1 MRRENRSDHLMGSI
15 TDLVTSL
22 MVIFIL
28 FLVATLTNKSKQQA
42 LVVRDLMTELKAE
55 FRSGGFGD
63 ENIKRD
69 AKDPSLLLFI
79 VPEKVMNFASN
90 ESALKPEGAA
100 FIKSRIPQLAAA
112 LYEVRFRPYVEAII
126 VEGHTD
132 RVRPRN
138 LDEIQGEQWNLRLSQ
153 DRSMEV
159 VKQSLQS
166 LEATP
171 DLRRFFLDKVSANGR
186 GESQPAVPDRPNA
199 EENRRVV
206 FKIRIK
212 PDSSEN
218 MNAAFE
224 HQGLKKAEGVS

>member
-1 MRRENRSDHLMGSI
+1 MGSI

-42 LVVRDLMTELKAE
+42 LVVRDLLSELRAE
-55 FRSGGFGD
+55 FKSGGFSD

-69 AKDPSLLLFI
+69 SKDPSLLLFI
-79 VPEKVMNFASN
+79 VPERVMNFASN
-90 ESALKPEGAA
+90 ESALKPEGIA
-100 FIKSRIPQLAAA
+100 FIRTRMPQLAQT
-112 LYEVRFRPYVEAII
+112 LFSDQFRPHVEAII

-132 RVRPRN
+132 RVRPRHLN
-138 LDEIQGEQWNLRLSQ
+138 DLQGEQWNLRLSQ

-166 LEATP
+166 LEETP
-171 DLRRFFLDKVSANGR
+171 EIRRFFLDKLSANGR
-186 GESQPAVPDRPNA
+186 GESQPALPDRPDA

-212 PDSSEN
+212 PDLGDE
-218 MNAAFE
+218 
-224 HQGLKKAEGVS
+224 LKIELKQQASKVSP

>member
-1 MRRENRSDHLMGSI
+1 MGSI

-42 LVVRDLMTELKAE
+42 LVVRDLLSELRAE
-55 FRSGGFGD
+55 FQSGGFND

-69 AKDPSLLLFI
+69 PKDPSLLLFI

-90 ESALKPEGAA
+90 ESSLKPEGTA
-100 FIKSRIPQLAAA
+100 FIRSRVPQLAQT
-112 LYEVRFRPYVEAII
+112 LFEDRFRPHVEAII

-132 RVRPRN
+132 RIRPRHLN
-138 LDEIQGEQWNLRLSQ
+138 DLQGEQWNLRLSQ

-166 LEATP
+166 LEISP
-171 DLRRFFLDKVSANGR
+171 ELRRFFLDKLSANGR
-186 GESQPAVPDRPNA
+186 GESQPALPDRPDA

-212 PDSSEN
+212 PDLGGE
-218 MNAAFE
+218 MTADLQQ
-224 HQGLKKAEGVS
+224 HGLKAAT